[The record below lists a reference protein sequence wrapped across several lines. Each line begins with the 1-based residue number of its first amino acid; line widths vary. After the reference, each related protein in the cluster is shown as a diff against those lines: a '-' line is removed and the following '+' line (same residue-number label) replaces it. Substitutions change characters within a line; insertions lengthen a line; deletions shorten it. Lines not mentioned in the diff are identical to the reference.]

1 MNEIRAP
8 DMDGETENAQIE
20 IPDFEID
27 ALARCLLPK
36 LRAYFESPEG
46 QAAFEEWRKK
56 KSGI

>member
-1 MNEIRAP
+1 MNEIRGP
-8 DMDGETENAQIE
+8 DMAEETENAQIE